1 MCLCFSLFPLS
12 DSVTVFSCSFPI
24 PIPFSFSLSHTI
36 LLPSHISYIPLPL
49 ILYLIKIGAASTL
62 DIYNEHRGRP
72 GFPAMCWR
80 NPSILSQKKSQQVED
95 QKVEI
100 KSDKQPVLN
109 DKQDENNITSTIRE
123 KKLSDISI
131 VKNEIKDEEEDTNL
145 FVKNEFKILD
155 DNAGS
160 IFVIEAS
167 IKGAFF

>member
-1 MCLCFSLFPLS
+1 
-12 DSVTVFSCSFPI
+12 
-24 PIPFSFSLSHTI
+24 
-36 LLPSHISYIPLPL
+36 
-49 ILYLIKIGAASTL
+49 
-62 DIYNEHRGRP
+62 
-72 GFPAMCWR
+72 MCWR
-80 NPSILSQKKSQQVED
+80 NPSILSQTNSQQVED

-100 KSDKQPVLN
+100 KSVLVLN
-109 DKQDENNITSTIRE
+109 DKLDENNITSTIRE

-131 VKNEIKDEEEDTNL
+131 VKNEIKDEEEDSNL

>member
-1 MCLCFSLFPLS
+1 M
-12 DSVTVFSCSFPI
+12 TVFYCSLS
-24 PIPFSFSLSHTI
+24 IPFSFSLSHTI
-36 LLPSHISYIPLPL
+36 LLPSHISHIPLPL

-80 NPSILSQKKSQQVED
+80 NPSILSQKNSQQVED
-95 QKVEI
+95 QKVQI
-100 KSDKQPVLN
+100 KSVLVLN
-109 DKQDENNITSTIRE
+109 DKLDENNITSTIRE

-131 VKNEIKDEEEDTNL
+131 VKNEIKDEKEDTNL

>member
-1 MCLCFSLFPLS
+1 MCLSLSLIPLS

-24 PIPFSFSLSHTI
+24 PFSFSLPHTI

-80 NPSILSQKKSQQVED
+80 NPSILSQTNSQQVED

-100 KSDKQPVLN
+100 KSVLVLN
-109 DKQDENNITSTIRE
+109 DKLDENNITSTIRE
-123 KKLSDISI
+123 KKLSDISTG
-131 VKNEIKDEEEDTNL
+131 KDEKEDTNL